1 MKQVEKKEL
10 PEVSGGEFSP
20 EGCIPEPRL
29 PGTDGEGT
37 RDRFN
42 PIVDQSMP
50 DA

>member
-20 EGCIPEPRL
+20 DGCIPDPFP
-29 PGTDGEGT
+29 PGTDGQGS

-42 PIVDQSMP
+42 PLVDPSMP
-50 DA
+50 DV